1 LTVQAPVTLV
11 WVGATDPTGQL
22 SDLELAA
29 WRGMLETHSALVAE
43 LDAEL
48 ERDHGLPL
56 TSYEVLMY
64 LGDSEHGKLRMGELA
79 DHLLL
84 SRSGIT
90 RLVDRLERQG
100 LVERQPCEDD
110 GRGYYA
116 VLTDRGGDKLR
127 IARPDHLAGVRRHF
141 LDPLDPDDLDA
152 LFRAW
157 ERLAGQRPGGGLDE
171 HASDRQVA
179 SDA

>member
-1 LTVQAPVTLV
+1 
-11 WVGATDPTGQL
+11 
-22 SDLELAA
+22 
-29 WRGMLETHSALVAE
+29 MLETHSALVAE
-43 LDAEL
+43 LDTEL

-79 DHLLL
+79 DDLLL

-100 LVERQPCEDD
+100 LVERQPCQDD
-110 GRGYYA
+110 GRGFYA
-116 VLTDRGGDKLR
+116 VLTERGRDKLR
-127 IARPDHLAGVRRHF
+127 LARLDHLAGVRRHF
-141 LDPLDPDDLDA
+141 LEPLDATDLDA
-152 LFRAW
+152 LTRAW
-157 ERLAGQRPGGGLDE
+157 KRLAGQRPGRGLDE
-171 HASDRQVA
+171 HATERQVA

>member
-1 LTVQAPVTLV
+1 MS
-11 WVGATDPTGQL
+11 ATSGQNGQL

-29 WRGMLETHSALVAE
+29 WRGMLEAHKDLVGR

-64 LGDSEHGKLRMGELA
+64 LADSEAGKLRMGELA
-79 DHLLL
+79 NHLLL

-110 GRGYYA
+110 GRGFYA
-116 VLTDRGGDKLR
+116 ALTDAGREKLGA
-127 IARPDHLAGVRRHF
+127 ARPHHLAGVRRHF
-141 LDPLDPDDLDA
+141 LDPLEPSELDS
-152 LFRAW
+152 LTRIW
-157 ERLAGQRPGGGLDE
+157 KRLAGQRPGGGLDE
-171 HASDRQVA
+171 QARERQVA

>member
-1 LTVQAPVTLV
+1 MASISS
-11 WVGATDPTGQL
+11 GSL
-22 SDLELAA
+22 SAAELAA
-29 WRGMLETHSALVAE
+29 WRGMLETHSVMISR

-79 DHLLL
+79 DKLLL

-90 RLVDRLERQG
+90 RLVDRLQREG
-100 LVERQPCEDD
+100 LVARERCEDD

-116 VLTDRGGDKLR
+116 VLTDDGRAKLAA
-127 IARPDHLAGVRRHF
+127 ARPAHLDGVRRHF
-141 LDPLDPDDLDA
+141 LSRLRPDDLA
-152 LFRAW
+152 GLAVVW
-157 ERLAGQRPGGGLDE
+157 KRLLE
-171 HASDRQVA
+171 SD
-179 SDA
+179 S